1 MQAGNAP
8 QPDADNIGTH
18 DFSKQPEAVI
28 FGRGIDGPIV
38 EEIFN
43 ACGGTSSGLVWLR
56 SSDEGVAKVRAKPPT
71 EEEMDGY
78 ADKIAKLIKD
88 AVWKIKTDGG
98 WGGGGVYTYGEQ
110 GE

>member
-1 MQAGNAP
+1 M
-8 QPDADNIGTH
+8 
-18 DFSKQPEAVI
+18 
-28 FGRGIDGPIV
+28 
-38 EEIFN
+38 
-43 ACGGTSSGLVWLR
+43 
-56 SSDEGVAKVRAKPPT
+56 RAKPPT